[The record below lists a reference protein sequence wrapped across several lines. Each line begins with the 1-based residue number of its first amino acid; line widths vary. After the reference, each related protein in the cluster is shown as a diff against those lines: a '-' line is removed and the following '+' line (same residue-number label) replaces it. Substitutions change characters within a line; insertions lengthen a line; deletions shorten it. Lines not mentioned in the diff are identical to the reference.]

1 MPAQFIHIKSAMT
14 SNLIFFNTLLRLV
27 ICMLEDSMNLA
38 LFLLLMEIIT
48 CFLEELFVVMFNL
61 GLGFLILLIIL
72 QILSILFVFCLRK
85 FSLIFRILLV
95 FGNKACTYDFPISFF
110 LVSLVFF
117 LKILEIS
124 LISLEVFTRIG
135 DYNFTKLT
143 GLSIVLLLL
152 IVFLVS

>member
-1 MPAQFIHIKSAMT
+1 MT
-14 SNLIFFNTLLRLV
+14 SNLIFFNALLRLV
-27 ICMLEDSMNLA
+27 IYTLEDSMNLA

-61 GLGFLILLIIL
+61 GLGFPTLLTILW
-72 QILSILFVFCLRK
+72 ILSILFVFYLGK

-95 FGNKACTYDFPISFF
+95 FGNEACIYDFPISFF

-143 GLSIVLLLL
+143 SLSIVLSLL

>member
-1 MPAQFIHIKSAMT
+1 MT
-14 SNLIFFNTLLRLV
+14 SNLIFFNALLRLV
-27 ICMLEDSMNLA
+27 IYTLEDSMNLA

-61 GLGFLILLIIL
+61 GLGFPTLLTILW
-72 QILSILFVFCLRK
+72 ILSILFVFYLGK

-95 FGNKACTYDFPISFF
+95 FGNEACIYDFPISFI

-143 GLSIVLLLL
+143 SLSIVLSLL

>member
-1 MPAQFIHIKSAMT
+1 MT

-72 QILSILFVFCLRK
+72 WILSIFCLRK

-95 FGNKACTYDFPISFF
+95 FGNEACTYDFSISFF